1 MKVTGF
7 WSMEFP
13 VSRFEDL
20 VRAVN
25 KAVDVG
31 VPIDAEVELV
41 WSTSQRESL
50 LVLSPRDGIE
60 GDLIECGNHYADDR
74 KWDVIF
80 PVHECEEMSDEVA

>member
-13 VSRFEDL
+13 VSRFGDL
-20 VRAVN
+20 VAAVE
-25 KAVDVG
+25 KAREVG
-31 VPIDAEVELV
+31 VPWDADVELT
-41 WSTSQRESL
+41 WDSKIRQS
-50 LVLSPRDGIE
+50 VLILAPQDGVV

-80 PVHECEEMSDEVA
+80 PVHKCSDESNE